1 MAKRRISKQRMREI
15 AERRMDTLLAMAYR
29 EAAEGRPERARR
41 YVDLARRIGMRT
53 RTPVPRTV
61 RHCKGCLSPMVP
73 GMNCRVRIG
82 RGRVAVHCLDC
93 GAVRRT
99 PYIKEKRANDREG
112 SEKGTA

>member
-1 MAKRRISKQRMREI
+1 MAKRRISKQKMREI
-15 AERRMDTLLAMAYR
+15 AEQRMESLMEMAYR
-29 EAAEGRPERARR
+29 EAAEGRRERARR

-53 RTPVPRTV
+53 RTPVPKTV
-61 RHCKGCLSPMVP
+61 RQCRRCLSPMVP

-82 RGRVAVHCLDC
+82 QGRVAVHCLDC